1 MIRIFIA
8 LFTFFIVGLSTSA
21 FASKSSGSSCA
32 ARLQPVS
39 KKIYSGAMARR
50 VTPDTMEQV
59 ITSEVMKL
67 LSSGQLTIPKARPA
81 AEAAARC
88 IELAQK

>member
-1 MIRIFIA
+1 MRYPIAILIVFI
-8 LFTFFIVGLSTSA
+8 LYFSPSA
-21 FASKSSGSSCA
+21 DVRSASGSSCA
-32 ARLQPVS
+32 ARLQPIS
-39 KKIYSGAMARR
+39 KKIYSGALARR

-59 ITSEVMKL
+59 ITAEVMKL
-67 LSSGQLTIPKARPA
+67 LSSKQLTISKARPA

>member
-1 MIRIFIA
+1 MRPS
-8 LFTFFIVGLSTSA
+8 IVLVTSIILGLSTSVLA
-21 FASKSSGSSCA
+21 GKSSGSSCA

-39 KKIYSGAMARR
+39 KKIYTGALARR

-67 LSSGQLTIPKARPA
+67 LSSGQLTISKARPA